1 MKGNRHRSH
10 HISHFNTLLRSCR
23 SKVLQITV
31 SPSKLTL
38 RNLSS
43 MVFVIRAFPRNL
55 FTFCSRGIEF
65 GSSLLLSF
73 KASITPHI
81 VSNAMVISIFR
92 DFLKAPT
99 SGVLNI
105 CLKVYKR
112 KENKVLSE
120 MMLTLDR
127 HKYVN
132 KRINKYL
139 KMNNWSSIQTIN
151 MICTRYWKDKR
162 KQKCDRIDNCQLTGS
177 LSDWLIGYVRL
188 NEWACRC
195 KGWTNEWKRVNH
207 QSVCR

>member
-1 MKGNRHRSH
+1 
-10 HISHFNTLLRSCR
+10 
-23 SKVLQITV
+23 
-31 SPSKLTL
+31 
-38 RNLSS
+38 
-43 MVFVIRAFPRNL
+43 MVFVIRAFPRKL

-81 VSNAMVISIFR
+81 VSNAMVISIFC
-92 DFLKAPT
+92 DLLKAPT

-105 CLKVYKR
+105 CLKVYKS
-112 KENKVLSE
+112 KENKVLSD

-132 KRINKYL
+132 KHINKYL

-151 MICTRYWKDKR
+151 MICTRYWMNER
-162 KQKCDRIDNCQLTGS
+162 KQKCDRIDNCQLTYS

-188 NEWACRC
+188 NEWECRR
-195 KGWTNEWKRVNH
+195 KGWTNEWMKKSQLSVSLSIN
-207 QSVCR
+207 QSVNNLNNRLINVGITTWNKCVHCPWISG

>member
-38 RNLSS
+38 RNLSF
-43 MVFVIRAFPRNL
+43 MVFVIVRFPKKL
-55 FTFCSRGIEF
+55 STFCFR

-81 VSNAMVISIFR
+81 VSNAMVILIFC
-92 DFLKAPT
+92 DLLKAPT

-139 KMNNWSSIQTIN
+139 KMNN
-151 MICTRYWKDKR
+151 
-162 KQKCDRIDNCQLTGS
+162 
-177 LSDWLIGYVRL
+177 
-188 NEWACRC
+188 
-195 KGWTNEWKRVNH
+195 
-207 QSVCR
+207 

>member
-1 MKGNRHRSH
+1 MKGNSHHSH

-38 RNLSS
+38 RNLSF
-43 MVFVIRAFPRNL
+43 MVFVIVPFPKKF
-55 FTFCSRGIEF
+55 FTFCFR

-99 SGVLNI
+99 SGVLSI

-112 KENKVLSE
+112 KENKVLSDV
-120 MMLTLDR
+120 MLTLDR

-139 KMNNWSSIQTIN
+139 KINNWSSIQTIN
-151 MICTRYWKDKR
+151 IICTRYWKDKR

-177 LSDWLIGYVRL
+177 LSNWLIGYVRL
-188 NEWACRC
+188 NKWACWC
-195 KGWTNEWKRVNH
+195 KGWMNEWKRVNH
-207 QSVCR
+207 LSVCQ

>member
-38 RNLSS
+38 RNLSF
-43 MVFVIRAFPRNL
+43 MVFVIIAFPKK
-55 FTFCSRGIEF
+55 FSTFCFR

-73 KASITPHI
+73 KANITPHI
-81 VSNAMVISIFR
+81 VSNAMAILIFC
-92 DFLKAPT
+92 DLLKAPT
-99 SGVLNI
+99 SEVLNI
-105 CLKVYKR
+105 CLKVYER

-120 MMLTLDR
+120 IMLTLDR

-132 KRINKYL
+132 KRKNKYL

-151 MICTRYWKDKR
+151 FICTRYWKNES

-177 LSDWLIGYVRL
+177 LSNWLIGYVRL

>member
-1 MKGNRHRSH
+1 MKGKSHHSH

-38 RNLSS
+38 RNLSF
-43 MVFVIRAFPRNL
+43 MVFVIIAFPKK
-55 FTFCSRGIEF
+55 FSTFCFR

-73 KASITPHI
+73 KANITPHI
-81 VSNAMVISIFR
+81 VSNAMAILIFC
-92 DFLKAPT
+92 DLLKAPT
-99 SGVLNI
+99 SEVLNI
-105 CLKVYKR
+105 CLKVYER

-120 MMLTLDR
+120 IMLTLDR

-151 MICTRYWKDKR
+151 FICTRYWKNES

-177 LSDWLIGYVRL
+177 LSNWLIGCVRL